1 MSNDYKSNY
10 CEIGYVE
17 LFNHAGKKIDI
28 TKTFKKIEI
37 DEDLFSSVLS
47 GRLFMLESEDFHQ
60 NFPLIGEEVLRIK
73 FKTPVHKDW
82 IEIDFETFNIA
93 EKTNVGDMTA
103 YIVEFT
109 SPEYLLSRSKRISKA
124 YPSLSP
130 EAIIEEVI
138 KKELDSDKKITFN
151 KTASNINFVATTIFP
166 FELIS
171 SICSRSRGAK
181 YSDFGFLFWE
191 SLDGFHFESID
202 EMINTEPLNYRMAN
216 LSGVGEVGDRLQVI
230 NSYVVEESFNVLDR
244 MTTGAYG
251 TEVVVFD
258 PIKRTQVIK
267 KFDYFNDSDYE
278 KLNNMSGNSPK
289 KRVNTSTFKY
299 KSAERR
305 MMMVDNG
312 LRAEG
317 KALRIARLNWIESG
331 YRVRVEIP
339 GNSEMRVGK
348 TILLQWPSH
357 TANDMNTISQD
368 RYVSGKYLCTSMR
381 HTIKSDN
388 RYTNS
393 CIWVK
398 DSLESSPEEESEKT
412 SKRMGMI

>member
-1 MSNDYKSNY
+1 M
-10 CEIGYVE
+10 
-17 LFNHAGKKIDI
+17 
-28 TKTFKKIEI
+28 
-37 DEDLFSSVLS
+37 
-47 GRLFMLESEDFHQ
+47 
-60 NFPLIGEEVLRIK
+60 
-73 FKTPVHKDW
+73 
-82 IEIDFETFNIA
+82 
-93 EKTNVGDMTA
+93 
-103 YIVEFT
+103 
-109 SPEYLLSRSKRISKA
+109 
-124 YPSLSP
+124 
-130 EAIIEEVI
+130 
-138 KKELDSDKKITFN
+138 
-151 KTASNINFVATTIFP
+151 
-166 FELIS
+166 
-171 SICSRSRGAK
+171 
-181 YSDFGFLFWE
+181 
-191 SLDGFHFESID
+191 
-202 EMINTEPLNYRMAN
+202 
-216 LSGVGEVGDRLQVI
+216 
-230 NSYVVEESFNVLDR
+230 EESFNVLDR

-267 KFDYFNDSDYE
+267 KFDYFNDTDYE
-278 KLNNMSGNSPK
+278 KLNNMAGNSPK

-305 MMMVDNG
+305 LMMVDNG

-339 GNSEMRVGK
+339 GNSELRVGK

-388 RYTNS
+388 SYTNS

-412 SKRMGMI
+412 SKRIGMI